1 MKLLVP
7 EIEKDVLGLEKPT
20 NQLKPVKMKSDGGF
34 LILSLIFLMIVAI
47 VAYYFST

>member
-20 NQLKPVKMKSDGGF
+20 HQLKPLKMKSDGGF
-34 LILSLIFLMIVAI
+34 LIISLILLMIVAI
-47 VAYYFST
+47 VVFYFGS